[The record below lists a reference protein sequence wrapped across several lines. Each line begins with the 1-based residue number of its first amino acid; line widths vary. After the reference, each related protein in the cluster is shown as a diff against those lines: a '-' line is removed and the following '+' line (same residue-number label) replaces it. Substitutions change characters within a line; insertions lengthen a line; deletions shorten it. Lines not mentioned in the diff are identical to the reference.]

1 MEIFFSIVSI
11 LSLIFC
17 ILVIVDMTLFSHK
30 IRIITTGMTGKEI
43 QVSTGLKLKILKIE
57 PGNVYYARINS
68 HLNFFRYRLVFYNG
82 KLISKQKD

>member
-17 ILVIVDMTLFSHK
+17 ILVIVDMTIFSSK
-30 IRIITTGMTGKEI
+30 MRNVSSGMTGKEI
-43 QVSTGLKLKILKIE
+43 QDATGLKLKILKIE
-57 PGNVYYARINS
+57 SGVYYARIVS
-68 HLNFFRYRLVFYNG
+68 SLSFFHYRLVFCNG